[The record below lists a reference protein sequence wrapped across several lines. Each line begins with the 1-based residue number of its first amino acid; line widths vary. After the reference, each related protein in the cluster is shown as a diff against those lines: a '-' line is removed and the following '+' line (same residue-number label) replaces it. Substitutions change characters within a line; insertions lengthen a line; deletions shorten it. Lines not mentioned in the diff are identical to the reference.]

1 MPPPPPWPL
10 ALSRL
15 ATALL
20 FWPLLIASTCAIAL
34 VLAFVLAGHALAVHA
49 VALAFAAAGAGQF
62 AAVRRYRYRTPP
74 GQAARSS
81 VSAFLMLATATSL
94 PLAVAVFGPSG
105 IHDLRMKACL
115 ALAALGQIAAAL
127 ALRWVLKDD

>member
-34 VLAFVLAGHALAVHA
+34 VLAFVLAGHALAVQA
-49 VALAFAAAGAGQF
+49 VALAFAAVGAGQF
-62 AAVRRYRYRTPP
+62 AAVWRYRYRTPP
-74 GQAARSS
+74 GQAARSA
-81 VSAFLMLATATSL
+81 VSAFLMLGTAANL
-94 PLAVAVFGPSG
+94 PVGVAAFSASG
-105 IHDLRMKACL
+105 IHELRVMACI
-115 ALAALGQIAAAL
+115 ALACVGQCAAAFTL
-127 ALRWVLKDD
+127 ARVLKDD